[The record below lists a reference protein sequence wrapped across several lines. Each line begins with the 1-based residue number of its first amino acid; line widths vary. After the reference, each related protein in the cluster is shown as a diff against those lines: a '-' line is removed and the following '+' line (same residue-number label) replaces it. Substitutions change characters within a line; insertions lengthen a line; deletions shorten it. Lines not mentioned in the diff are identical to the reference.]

1 MAGFDL
7 FGVSQLLRGSK
18 KNNREETLTDEQ
30 KLERDRVLKKQKQLI
45 SILITIPSVLLFFY
59 FYGIGRNRYFVR
71 SDIVIRKAGADIPSG
86 VNIGS
91 LLAGGNTGALEDS
104 RFLRTYLESPQVLS
118 DLKEK
123 INFLEIY
130 KKKGLDFYAGLTKGM
145 SKEVEFDFFRRQI
158 SVTLNESSGIL
169 RIRTLGFDPD
179 AALFLNQFLIQ
190 KSENFVNSLNQE
202 IYKKQL
208 IFAENEVLENAS
220 KLKVATNALSEFQQ
234 KNEVINPL
242 EEIQAKS
249 AFIIALEEELVRKKI
264 DLSFKSKRFIDQN
277 SPEIIDLIEQINEI
291 EETIKKEKNLVLS
304 PSGKDLNNKIA
315 KYIELDFAKRYASD
329 LYKTSLLASE
339 KARIDSLQQ
348 QRFVAI
354 LSKPTRPDSEWKYW
368 RHKGFLTS
376 IAIFLV
382 GFSFIKFLI
391 SMADSHRN

>member
-1 MAGFDL
+1 MDF
-7 FGVSQLLRGSK
+7 FGIGGLLKKNSK
-18 KNNREETLTDEQ
+18 KNDREETLTDQE
-30 KLERDRVLKKQKQLI
+30 KLERNQVLKKQKKII
-45 SILITIPSVLLFFY
+45 SILIAIPSVLLFTY
-59 FYGIGRNRYFVR
+59 FYGIGRSRYFVR
-71 SDIVIRKAGADIPSG
+71 SDIVVRKAGADIPTG
-86 VNIGS
+86 VNIGN

-104 RFLRTYLESPQVLS
+104 RFLRTYLESPQVLN

-123 INFLEIY
+123 INFLKIY
-130 KKKGLDFYAGLTKGM
+130 KKKGLDFYAGLTTKM
-145 SKEVEFDFFRRQI
+145 SKEKEFDFFRRQI
-158 SVTLNESSGIL
+158 SVTLNEGSGVL

-179 AALFLNQFLIQ
+179 AALFLNKFLIQ

-208 IFAENEVLENAS
+208 KFAENEVLENAA
-220 KLKVATNALSEFQQ
+220 KLKAATNALSEFQQ

-249 AFIIALEEELVRKKI
+249 AFIIALEEELIRKKI
-264 DLSFKSKRFIDQN
+264 DLSFKTKRFIDPN
-277 SPEIIDLIEQINEI
+277 SPEIVDLVEQIKEI
-291 EETIKKEKNLVLS
+291 EETIKKEKKLVLS

-315 KYIELDFAKRYASD
+315 KYIELDFDKNFSSD

-354 LSKPTRPDSEWKYW
+354 LSKPMRPDSEWNYW

-376 IAIFLV
+376 ISIFLV